1 MTIKLPKKG
10 LKVAHLNICSLKNKV
25 IELSKIMLEN
35 DLHIVAIS
43 ETHLD
48 DSIDNTEVYIQ
59 GYNIIRL
66 DRNRYGGGVAFYVQD
81 HIPIKRRGDLD
92 LPDIEAI
99 WIQVHLPHLK
109 PLLVCCCYR
118 PPTSDAAYLEKIC
131 TMLQNV
137 SDKNSEMYFV
147 GDLNIDWLSKNCPMK
162 RKLKDTATV
171 CNLVQMI
178 NLPTRINMNNLG
190 VLSSTCIDHL
200 FTNSEDKCS
209 KVVSVPIGFSDHNM
223 IAMARKV
230 KVPKVGPKIIYK
242 RLYKNFCD
250 NAFIEDL
257 HNIQWDVVFKSTST
271 EAALHEFMKLFSSVC
286 DKHAPIKKL
295 TVRSVKAPW
304 LDSDLRSLMKERDEM

>member
-1 MTIKLPKKG
+1 MCIKLPKKG

-25 IELSKIMLEN
+25 IELSKIMFEN

-48 DSIDNTEVYIQ
+48 DSIDNSVVSIQ

-81 HIPIKRRGDLD
+81 HIPIKRRSD
-92 LPDIEAI
+92 LPDVEAI

-137 SDKNSEMYFV
+137 SDKDREMYFI

-162 RKLKDTATV
+162 RKLKDTATI
-171 CNLVQMI
+171 CNLAQMI
-178 NLPTRINMNNLG
+178 NLPTRINMNNSG

-242 RLYKNFCD
+242 RLYKHFCD

-257 HNIQWDVVFKSTST
+257 HKIQWDSIFESMNT
-271 EAALHEFMKLFSSVC
+271 EAALHEFMKSFSSVC

-304 LDSDLRSLMKERDEM
+304 LI

>member
-81 HIPIKRRGDLD
+81 HIPIKRRVDLD

-178 NLPTRINMNNLG
+178 NLPTRINMNNSG
-190 VLSSTCIDHL
+190 VIVFNLHRSS
-200 FTNSEDKCS
+200 F
-209 KVVSVPIGFSDHNM
+209 
-223 IAMARKV
+223 
-230 KVPKVGPKIIYK
+230 Y
-242 RLYKNFCD
+242 
-250 NAFIEDL
+250 
-257 HNIQWDVVFKSTST
+257 
-271 EAALHEFMKLFSSVC
+271 
-286 DKHAPIKKL
+286 
-295 TVRSVKAPW
+295 
-304 LDSDLRSLMKERDEM
+304 